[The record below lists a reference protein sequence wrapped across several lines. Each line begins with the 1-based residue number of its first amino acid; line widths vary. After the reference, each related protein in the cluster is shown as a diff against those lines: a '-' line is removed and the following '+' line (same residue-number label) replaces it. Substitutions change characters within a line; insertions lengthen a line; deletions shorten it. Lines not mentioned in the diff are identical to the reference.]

1 MVGKI
6 FGNIWEIFG
15 KTLGKIFG
23 EYLGPD
29 HLFGDISA
37 PFPNPQSYIL
47 IKMGGGGQYNGF
59 ADFKMDSEMSPN
71 KWPGPK

>member
-1 MVGKI
+1 MYIYIYNVEGKYFNSGWKNI
-6 FGNIWEIFG
+6 WKYLGNIWEN
-15 KTLGKIFG
+15 TWEIFG

-47 IKMGGGGQYNGF
+47 IKMGGGGLRPPPPHSY
-59 ADFKMDSEMSPN
+59 
-71 KWPGPK
+71 